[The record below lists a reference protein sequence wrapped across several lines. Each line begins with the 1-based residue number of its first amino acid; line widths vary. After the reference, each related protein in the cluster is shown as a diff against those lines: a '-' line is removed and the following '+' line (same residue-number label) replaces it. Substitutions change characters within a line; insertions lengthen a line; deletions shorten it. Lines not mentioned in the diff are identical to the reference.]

1 MKSNIK
7 FLDCRKTN
15 LKLIVIS
22 VMERILTVK
31 NVWGEAIFK
40 IDFMKI

>member
-1 MKSNIK
+1 MKSKIM

-15 LKLIVIS
+15 LKLFVIS
-22 VMERILTVK
+22 VMERILTVE
-31 NVWGEAIFK
+31 NVWGEAISK

>member
-1 MKSNIK
+1 MKSKIK

-22 VMERILTVK
+22 VMERILTVE
-31 NVWGEAIFK
+31 NVLGEAISK
-40 IDFMKI
+40 IDSMKI